1 MPPKSKRVRACR
13 SGKGRVTGARRAE
26 VNDVRSDGL
35 VTGAIDAKQ
44 RDVPFE
50 TLFARVTGHL
60 GMGRVKANL
69 PSDRGITEIQV
80 QIPNL
85 LGRKGA
91 TPINSQTVV
100 AVFVGKDFNPNK
112 FDATVHFKMTCIISP
127 RQVAALAEAGVV
139 PEWMTVSDAAAAG
152 GAGGDTGITFDY
164 TGAEGDEDSEEASEG
179 ASEEEDSEEVERTT
193 KEKAAKAAEEEA
205 KEAEKAEKARVA
217 KAKADESPFD
227 LFGSGETVERTPH
240 EDEGFDFFS
249 CSEPVRSE
257 PVRSE
262 PSRSEHAKHTK
273 AGKVDHRASVRNT
286 VVMGGE

>member
-1 MPPKSKRVRACR
+1 
-13 SGKGRVTGARRAE
+13 VTGARRAE

-179 ASEEEDSEEVERTT
+179 ASEGEERDSEEE
-193 KEKAAKAAEEEA
+193 EAAKAEKAAEEA
-205 KEAEKAEKARVA
+205 AKAEKERAV

-262 PSRSEHAKHTK
+262 HAKHTK
-273 AGKVDHRASVRNT
+273 AGKVDHRAAVRNT

>member
-1 MPPKSKRVRACR
+1 
-13 SGKGRVTGARRAE
+13 VTGARRAE
-26 VNDVRSDGL
+26 VNDVRSEGL

-127 RQVAALAEAGVV
+127 RQVGALAEAGVV

-164 TGAEGDEDSEEASEG
+164 TGAEGDDNEDSEEASEG
-179 ASEEEDSEEVERTT
+179 EDSEREEVTT
-193 KEKAAKAAEEEA
+193 EEKTAKAAKAKEEEEEA
-205 KEAEKAEKARVA
+205 KAEKERVA

-227 LFGSGETVERTPH
+227 LFGSGETVDRTPH

-249 CSEPVRSE
+249 CSEPVRSD
-257 PVRSE
+257 PV
-262 PSRSEHAKHTK
+262 KHTK
-273 AGKVDHRASVRNT
+273 AGKVDHRAAIRNT

>member
-1 MPPKSKRVRACR
+1 
-13 SGKGRVTGARRAE
+13 VTGARRAE

-152 GAGGDTGITFDY
+152 GAGGDTGIVFDY
-164 TGAEGDEDSEEASEG
+164 TGAEADEDEDSEEASEG
-179 ASEEEDSEEVERTT
+179 EDKKSEGEKEDSEVTEAA
-193 KEKAAKAAEEEA
+193 KEKVA
-205 KEAEKAEKARVA
+205 KEAEKAKAA

-227 LFGSGETVERTPH
+227 LYGSGETVDRTPH

-257 PVRSE
+257 PGRSE
-262 PSRSEHAKHTK
+262 PGRQEHAKHTK
-273 AGKVDHRASVRNT
+273 AGKVDHRAAVRNT

>member
-1 MPPKSKRVRACR
+1 MPAKSKRVRACR

-127 RQVAALAEAGVV
+127 RQVGALAEAGVV
-139 PEWMTVSDAAAAG
+139 PEWMTVSDAAAVG
-152 GAGGDTGITFDY
+152 GAGVDTGITFDY
-164 TGAEGDEDSEEASEG
+164 TGAEGDEDEDSEEASEG
-179 ASEEEDSEEVERTT
+179 DDSEEEEA
-193 KEKAAKAAEEEA
+193 KKAVKAAEEA
-205 KEAEKAEKARVA
+205 AKAEKERVA

-227 LFGSGETVERTPH
+227 LFGSGETVDRTPH

-262 PSRSEHAKHTK
+262 PVRHTK
-273 AGKVDHRASVRNT
+273 AGKVDHRVSVRNT

>member
-1 MPPKSKRVRACR
+1 
-13 SGKGRVTGARRAE
+13 VTGARRAE

-139 PEWMTVSDAAAAG
+139 PEWMTVSDAAAVG

-164 TGAEGDEDSEEASEG
+164 TGAEGDEDEDSEEASEG
-179 ASEEEDSEEVERTT
+179 ASEGDDSEEE
-193 KEKAAKAAEEEA
+193 EAAKAAKAAEEAA
-205 KEAEKAEKARVA
+205 KAEKAEKERVA

-227 LFGSGETVERTPH
+227 LFGSGETVDRTPH
-240 EDEGFDFFS
+240 EDVGFDFFS

-262 PSRSEHAKHTK
+262 QSKHTK
-273 AGKVDHRASVRNT
+273 AGKVDHRAAIRNT

>member
-179 ASEEEDSEEVERTT
+179 ASEGEDSEEE
-193 KEKAAKAAEEEA
+193 EAAKAEKAAEEA
-205 KEAEKAEKARVA
+205 AKAEKERVA

-257 PVRSE
+257 PVR
-262 PSRSEHAKHTK
+262 HTK
-273 AGKVDHRASVRNT
+273 AGKVDHRAAVRNT